1 MELLVRTYDTRYELV
16 SRLAF
21 TRKTQSN
28 MTSISGGGGA
38 TTASIDRALS
48 ALDEALLEGGGG
60 TSGSRCDLGG
70 GAPPKPTTDQP
81 ETAEGKDDVFSPAA
95 YRKRLGT
102 FRSMTYFAKPDE
114 VSPLVCA
121 RFG

>member
-1 MELLVRTYDTRYELV
+1 M
-16 SRLAF
+16 SRA

-60 TSGSRCDLGG
+60 TSGSRCDRGG
-70 GAPPKPTTDQP
+70 GAPPKPTTGTTDQP

-95 YRKRLGT
+95 YRKRLNT

>member
-1 MELLVRTYDTRYELV
+1 M
-16 SRLAF
+16 
-21 TRKTQSN
+21 

-60 TSGSRCDLGG
+60 TSGSRCDHGG
-70 GAPPKPTTDQP
+70 GAPPKPTTGTTDQP

>member
-1 MELLVRTYDTRYELV
+1 
-16 SRLAF
+16 
-21 TRKTQSN
+21 
-28 MTSISGGGGA
+28 MTSINGGGGGA

-60 TSGSRCDLGG
+60 TSGGIE
-70 GAPPKPTTDQP
+70 PKSTTGTTDKP
-81 ETAEGKDDVFSPAA
+81 ETAEGKDNVFSPAA